1 MFKIRFNKKI
11 AFPPLAGSAVG
22 VISNNSNLRFS
33 VVRRRFFIFS
43 NHKKGVVL
51 VIVLGTLLVVAS
63 LATVI
68 LSLILSH
75 ARRTYHQTSRIQ
87 AYYAAMAGVNYA
99 LEQLRTGSWIAGTNC
114 PTGSPCTMSF
124 ADGDFRPSILINP
137 TNGVLITII
146 PYGSTGCTASPGNTT
161 CVSAKTTYT
170 YTP

>member
-33 VVRRRFFIFS
+33 VVRKVFYTFLYQ
-43 NHKKGVVL
+43 KKGVVL
-51 VIVLGTLLVVAS
+51 LIVLGTLLVVAS

-75 ARRTYHQTSRIQ
+75 SRLTHHQTSRIQ

-114 PTGSPCTMSF
+114 PTGSPCTMAFDS
-124 ADGDFRPSILINP
+124 GDFKPSILVSP
-137 TNGVLITII
+137 TNGVLITIT